1 MSLSISWINII
12 INFRLLNYLNGQSR
26 GFCEQRFRLHNDNSL
41 ESAGHR
47 NESNHDR
54 LVDGVRRLDRQLQ
67 QNRIRSEIRKLFNT
81 FFAAVIAAIVVAVV
95 VFVDAF
101 DVVVSAAA
109 SAVVIV
115 VAVVIFVVFI
125 YRFMTANSEMVAHG
139 PEKEYFLI

>member
-1 MSLSISWINII
+1 ML
-12 INFRLLNYLNGQSR
+12 NFSNAANNKHQLCSLNYLNGQSR

-41 ESAGHR
+41 ESTGHR

-67 QNRIRSEIRKLFNT
+67 QNRIRSEIKKMFNT
-81 FFAAVIAAIVVAVV
+81 FFAAVIAAIVVA
-95 VFVDAF
+95 F
-101 DVVVSAAA
+101 DVVVAADA